1 MFLYES
7 HLGGFYSTDK
17 PLNNEDLYCETCGDY
32 DWEIGEYEN
41 MDDVWCLLKDKTSIF
56 GTGGFSLDLVCSFIT
71 EIPREELEEYSD
83 IDMLREIEKTLKS
96 V

>member
-7 HLGGFYSTDK
+7 HF
-17 PLNNEDLYCETCGDY
+17 
-32 DWEIGEYEN
+32 
-41 MDDVWCLLKDKTSIF
+41 
-56 GTGGFSLDLVCSFIT
+56 CSFIT